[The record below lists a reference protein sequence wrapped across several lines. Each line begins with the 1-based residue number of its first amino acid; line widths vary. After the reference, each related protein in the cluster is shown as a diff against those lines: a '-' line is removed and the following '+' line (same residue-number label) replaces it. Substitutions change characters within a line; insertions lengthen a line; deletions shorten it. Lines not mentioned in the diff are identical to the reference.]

1 MQFFRHR
8 GRRYAHILDPRTGQP
23 AEGVLSVTVVA
34 PSAALAD
41 GLSTAFFVMGPERA
55 REYCRTRPEIA
66 ALFVCP
72 QTGSGRT
79 EIHAMGFGG
88 DELRMLEE
96 GLGIRD

>member
-8 GRRYAHILDPRTGQP
+8 GRRYSHILDPRTGRP
-23 AEGVLSVTVVA
+23 ADGVLSVTVVA

-55 REYCRTRPEIA
+55 RLHCLDRTDIA

-72 QTGSGRT
+72 TSRPGRP
-79 EIHAMGFGG
+79 EIHAFGFGENDVQLLDG
-88 DELRMLEE
+88 S
-96 GLGIRD
+96 